1 MNNKDNKKSIVLKGW
16 VFAGGLAIWAFAV
29 LFFMFRINVLEGD
42 ELKEFAENNNFRL
55 ATEEAERG
63 NLYASNGA
71 LMATTVTKHN
81 IYVDLVAIKDD
92 LFKENVQH
100 LADSLGKMF
109 DKSPTHFF
117 DKLTKEREKKN
128 RYMMLVKGLD
138 YEQYQRIRKFPI
150 FNKGQNKGGFI
161 HEIESKRE
169 LIVKDIGART
179 IGYDD
184 TRGKVGLE
192 GAYSDLLTGL
202 EGRRWE
208 QFMGRGKWKPFKNW
222 EQEPQPGSSVYTTID
237 ADLQMIS
244 YDALYQQLSAFEA
257 QHGSVVV
264 MEVPTGKIRS
274 IVNLTRKEDG
284 TYVDDYNYAVGEA
297 AEPGSTFKAV
307 SMLVGMDDG
316 YFDKNTVVE
325 TGGGSYK
332 LYNRRIT
339 DSHPNGRLT
348 VDGVIKKSSNIG
360 TAKLIN
366 QHYNSQPEQFFK
378 KLEKWNLTKPLGVD
392 ILGEGKPVMHKPD
405 SKSWSNVTLPVMSYG
420 YGLNITPIQLVTFYN
435 AIANNGKMVK
445 PLFMDKISK
454 KGEED
459 IVFEP
464 VVLVDRISSPE
475 NIRAMQDMLK
485 GAVTEGTG
493 RLIHTDNYEIAG
505 KTGTAR
511 VEYWKKDQGMQYR
524 ASFAG
529 YFPADKPKYS
539 CIVVVHKPNPQK
551 GYYGGGVTGPV
562 FKKIADWVYSKTPI
576 PLPSEIKKSGK
587 NVKSSFAKESVIVT
601 SKTKNITPN
610 VTGYSGSKAIPVLEN
625 LGFDVRYSGI
635 GRVTNQSIP
644 AGVRFRKGETI
655 YLMLER

>member
-1 MNNKDNKKSIVLKGW
+1 MNNNKKWIVIKGW
-16 VFAGGLAIWAFAV
+16 AVAGGLALWGLAI
-29 LFFMFRINVLEGD
+29 LFFMFRINVIEGEELE
-42 ELKEFAENNNFRL
+42 EFAAKNNFRL

-81 IYVDLVAIKDD
+81 IYVDLVAIKED
-92 LFKENVQH
+92 LYKENIQG

-109 DKSPTHFF
+109 DKSPVHFLEKF
-117 DKLTKEREKKN
+117 NREREKKN

-138 YEQYQRIRKFPI
+138 YDEYQRIRKFPI

-161 HEIESKRE
+161 HETESKRE
-169 LIVKDIGART
+169 LIVQDIGART

-184 TRGKVGLE
+184 DRGKVGLE
-192 GAYSDLLTGL
+192 GAYSDLLTGI

-208 QFMGRGKWKPFKNW
+208 QFMGRGKWKPFKHW
-222 EQEPQPGSSVYTTID
+222 EQEPQPGASVYTTID

-244 YDALYQQLSAFEA
+244 YDALYQQLSTFEA
-257 QHGSVVV
+257 HHGSVVV
-264 MEVPTGKIRS
+264 MEVPTGKIRA
-274 IVNLTRKEDG
+274 IVNLTRKKDG

-307 SMLVGMDDG
+307 SLLIGMDDG
-316 YFDKNTVVE
+316 YFDKNTTVE
-325 TGGGSYK
+325 TGGGSYQ

-339 DSHPNGRLT
+339 DSHGYGTLT
-348 VDGVIKKSSNIG
+348 VDGIIKKSSNIG

-366 QHYNSQPEQFFK
+366 QYYNSQPEQFFK
-378 KLEKWNLTKPLGVD
+378 KLEAWHLTKPLGVD
-392 ILGEGKPVMHKPD
+392 IPGEGKPVFHRPD
-405 SKSWSNVTLPVMSYG
+405 SKSWSNVTLPVMAYG
-420 YGLNITPIQLVTFYN
+420 YGLNITPIQLVTYYN

-454 KGEED
+454 KGEPD

-464 VVLVDRISSPE
+464 VVLVDKLTSIE
-475 NIRAMQDMLK
+475 NIRAMQEMLK
-485 GAVTEGTG
+485 GAVTEGTAK
-493 RLIHTDNYEIAG
+493 LIHTDNYEIAG

-511 VEYWKKDQGMQYR
+511 VEYWKKDQIGMQYR

-551 GYYGGGVTGPV
+551 GYYGGGVTAPV

-587 NVKSSFAKESVIVT
+587 NVVSNFAKDAEINS
-601 SKTKNITPN
+601 SKVKNIVPN
-610 VTGYSGSKAIPVLEN
+610 VMGFAGAKAVPVLEN
-625 LGFDVRYSGI
+625 LGLDVRYSGV
-635 GRVTNQSIP
+635 GRVTNQSLP
-644 AGVRFRKGETI
+644 AGTRFKKGETI

>member
-1 MNNKDNKKSIVLKGW
+1 MNNKKWIVMKGW
-16 VFAGGLAIWAFAV
+16 VVAGLLALWACAI
-29 LFFMFRINVLEGD
+29 LFFMFRINIIEGEQLE
-42 ELKEFAENNNFRL
+42 EFASKNNFRL

-81 IYVDLVAIKDD
+81 IYVDLVAIKED
-92 LFKENVQH
+92 LYKENIH
-100 LADSLGKMF
+100 GLADSLSRMF
-109 DKSPTHFF
+109 DKSSAHF
-117 DKLTKEREKKN
+117 LTKFNNERDKKN

-138 YEQYQRIRKFPI
+138 YEEYQRIKKFPI

-161 HEIESKRE
+161 HEVETKRE
-169 LIVKDIGART
+169 LIVQDIGART

-184 TRGKVGLE
+184 DRGKVGLE
-192 GAYSDLLTGL
+192 GAYSDLLTGI

-208 QFMGRGKWKPFKNW
+208 QFMGRGKWKPFKHW

-244 YDALYQQLSAFEA
+244 YDALYQQLSKFEA
-257 QHGSVVV
+257 RHGSVIV
-264 MEVPTGKIRS
+264 MEVPTGKIRA

-284 TYVDDYNYAVGEA
+284 TYIDDYNYAVGEA

-316 YFDKNTVVE
+316 YFNKETTVE
-325 TGGGSYK
+325 TGNGSYQ

-339 DSHPNGRLT
+339 DSHGYGTLT

-360 TAKLIN
+360 TSKLIN
-366 QHYNSQPEQFFK
+366 KFYNSQPELFFE
-378 KLEKWNLTKPLGVD
+378 KLEKWHMTKPLGID
-392 ILGEGKPVMHKPD
+392 ILGEGAPVMHKPN

-420 YGLNITPIQLVTFYN
+420 YGLSITPIQLVTFYN

-445 PLFMDKISK
+445 PLFMDKIAK

-464 VVLVDRISSPE
+464 IVLVDQLTSIE
-475 NIRAMQDMLK
+475 NIKAMQDMLK

-493 RLIHTDNYEIAG
+493 KLIHTENYEIAG

-551 GYYGGGVTGPV
+551 GYYGGGVTAPV

-576 PLPSEIKKSGK
+576 PLPAEIKKSSK
-587 NVKSSFAKESVIVT
+587 NLTKSFAKESVINT
-601 SKTKNITPN
+601 NKTKNIVPN
-610 VTGYSGSKAIPVLEN
+610 VMGYSGSKAVPVLEN
-625 LGFDVRYSGI
+625 LGLDVRYTGL

-644 AGVRFRKGETI
+644 AGSKFRKGETI

>member
-1 MNNKDNKKSIVLKGW
+1 MNNKKWIVMKGW
-16 VFAGGLAIWAFAV
+16 VVAGLLALWACAI
-29 LFFMFRINVLEGD
+29 LFFMFRINIIEGEQLE
-42 ELKEFAENNNFRL
+42 EFASKNNFRL

-81 IYVDLVAIKDD
+81 IYVDLVAIKED
-92 LFKENVQH
+92 LYKENIH
-100 LADSLGKMF
+100 GLADSLSRMF
-109 DKSPTHFF
+109 DKSSAHF
-117 DKLTKEREKKN
+117 LTKFNNERDKKN

-138 YEQYQRIRKFPI
+138 YEEYQRIKKFPI

-161 HEIESKRE
+161 HEVETKRE
-169 LIVKDIGART
+169 LIVQDIGART

-184 TRGKVGLE
+184 DRGKVGLE
-192 GAYSDLLTGL
+192 GAYSDLLTGI

-208 QFMGRGKWKPFKNW
+208 QFMGRGKWKPFKHW

-244 YDALYQQLSAFEA
+244 YDALYQQLSKFEA
-257 QHGSVVV
+257 RHGSVIV
-264 MEVPTGKIRS
+264 MEVPTGKIRA

-284 TYVDDYNYAVGEA
+284 TYIDDYNYAVGEA

-316 YFDKNTVVE
+316 YFNKETTVE
-325 TGGGSYK
+325 TGNGSYQ

-339 DSHPNGRLT
+339 DSHGYGTLT

-360 TAKLIN
+360 TSKLIN
-366 QHYNSQPEQFFK
+366 KFYNSQPELFFE
-378 KLEKWNLTKPLGVD
+378 KLEKWHMTKPLGID
-392 ILGEGKPVMHKPD
+392 ILGEGAPVMHKPN

-420 YGLNITPIQLVTFYN
+420 YGLSITPIQLVTFYN

-445 PLFMDKISK
+445 PLFMDKIAK

-464 VVLVDRISSPE
+464 IVLVDQLTSIE
-475 NIRAMQDMLK
+475 NIKAMQDMLK

-493 RLIHTDNYEIAG
+493 KLIHTENYEIAG

-551 GYYGGGVTGPV
+551 GYYGGGVTAPV

-576 PLPSEIKKSGK
+576 PLPAEIKKSSK
-587 NVKSSFAKESVIVT
+587 NLTKSFAKESVINT
-601 SKTKNITPN
+601 NKTKNIVPN
-610 VTGYSGSKAIPVLEN
+610 VMGYSGSKAVPVLEN
-625 LGFDVRYSGI
+625 LGLDVRYTGL

-644 AGVRFRKGETI
+644 AGTKFRKGETI

>member
-1 MNNKDNKKSIVLKGW
+1 MINKDKKWIVIKGW
-16 VFAGGLAIWAFAV
+16 IVAGGLAVWAVAI
-29 LFFMFRINVLEGD
+29 LFFMFRINVLEGE
-42 ELKEFAENNNFRL
+42 ELEEFASKNNFRL

-81 IYVDLVAIKDD
+81 IYVDLVAIKED
-92 LFKENVQH
+92 LYKENVH
-100 LADSLGKMF
+100 ALADSLGRMF
-109 DKSPTHFF
+109 DKSSVHFL
-117 DKLTKEREKKN
+117 DKLNRERNKKN
-128 RYMMLVKGLD
+128 RYMLLVKGLD

-150 FNKGQNKGGFI
+150 FIKGQNKGGFI
-161 HEIESKRE
+161 HETESKRE
-169 LIVKDIGART
+169 LIVQDIGART

-184 TRGKVGLE
+184 DRGKVGLE
-192 GAYSDLLTGL
+192 GAYSDLLTGI

-257 QHGSVVV
+257 HHGSVVV
-264 MEVPTGKIRS
+264 MEVATGKVRA
-274 IVNLTRKEDG
+274 IVNLTRKKDG

-307 SMLVGMDDG
+307 SLLVAMDDG
-316 YFDKNTVVE
+316 YITKDTEVQ
-325 TGGGSYK
+325 TGGGAYM

-339 DSHPNGRLT
+339 DSHGYGTLT

-366 QHYNSQPEQFFK
+366 QHYNSNPKLFFD
-378 KLEKWNLTKPLGVD
+378 KLEKWKLTKPLGVD
-392 ILGEGKPVMHKPD
+392 IPGEGAPVMHKPE
-405 SKSWSNVTLPVMSYG
+405 SKSWSNITLPVMSYG
-420 YGLNITPIQLVTFYN
+420 YGLNLTPIQIVTFYN

-459 IVFEP
+459 IVFKP
-464 VVLVDRISSPE
+464 VVLVEKLTSIE
-475 NIRAMQDMLK
+475 NVRDMQDMLK
-485 GAVTEGTG
+485 GAVSEGTG
-493 RLIHTDNYEIAG
+493 KIIHTDNYEIAG

-511 VEYWKKDQGMQYR
+511 VEYWKKDQNGMQYR

-551 GYYGGGVTGPV
+551 GYYGGGVTAPV

-576 PLPSEIKKSGK
+576 PLPSEIKSNGK
-587 NVKSSFAKESVIVT
+587 NVVRNFANSSEINVSKSGNLV
-601 SKTKNITPN
+601 PN
-610 VTGYSGSKAIPVLEN
+610 VLGYSGSKAIPTLEN
-625 LGFDVRYSGI
+625 LGLDVRYSGV

-644 AGVRFRKGETI
+644 AGTRFKKGETI

>member
-1 MNNKDNKKSIVLKGW
+1 MNNKKWIVMKGW
-16 VFAGGLAIWAFAV
+16 VVAGLLALWACAI
-29 LFFMFRINVLEGD
+29 LFFMFRINIIEGEQLE
-42 ELKEFAENNNFRL
+42 EFASKNNFRL

-81 IYVDLVAIKDD
+81 IYVDLVAIKED
-92 LFKENVQH
+92 LYKENIH
-100 LADSLGKMF
+100 GLADSLSRMF
-109 DKSPTHFF
+109 DKSSAHF
-117 DKLTKEREKKN
+117 LTKFNNERDKKN

-138 YEQYQRIRKFPI
+138 YEEYQRIKKFPI

-161 HEIESKRE
+161 HEVETKRE
-169 LIVKDIGART
+169 LIVQDIGART

-184 TRGKVGLE
+184 DRGKVGLE
-192 GAYSDLLTGL
+192 GAYSDLLTGI

-208 QFMGRGKWKPFKNW
+208 QFMGRGKWKPFKHW

-244 YDALYQQLSAFEA
+244 YDALYQQLSKFEA
-257 QHGSVVV
+257 RHGSVIVK
-264 MEVPTGKIRS
+264 EVPTGKIRA

-284 TYVDDYNYAVGEA
+284 TYIDDYNYAVGEA

-316 YFDKNTVVE
+316 YFNKETTVE
-325 TGGGSYK
+325 TGNGSYQ

-339 DSHPNGRLT
+339 DSHGYGTLT

-360 TAKLIN
+360 TSKLIN
-366 QHYNSQPEQFFK
+366 KFYNSQPELFFE
-378 KLEKWNLTKPLGVD
+378 KLEKWHMTKPLGID
-392 ILGEGKPVMHKPD
+392 ILGEGAPVMHKPN

-420 YGLNITPIQLVTFYN
+420 YGLSITPIQLVTFYN

-445 PLFMDKISK
+445 PLFMDKIAK

-464 VVLVDRISSPE
+464 IVLVDQLTSIE
-475 NIRAMQDMLK
+475 NIKAMQDMLK

-493 RLIHTDNYEIAG
+493 KLIHTENYEIAG

-551 GYYGGGVTGPV
+551 GYYGGGVTAPV

-576 PLPSEIKKSGK
+576 PLPAEIKKSSK
-587 NVKSSFAKESVIVT
+587 NLTKSFAKESVINT
-601 SKTKNITPN
+601 NKTKNIVPN
-610 VTGYSGSKAIPVLEN
+610 VMGYSGSKAVPVLEN
-625 LGFDVRYSGI
+625 LGLDVRYTGL

-644 AGVRFRKGETI
+644 AGTKFRKGETI

>member
-1 MNNKDNKKSIVLKGW
+1 MNESKKWIVIKGW
-16 VFAGGLAIWAFAV
+16 IFAGLLAGVACAIIFSMFKINVVEGEDLEAFAS
-29 LFFMFRINVLEGD
+29 
-42 ELKEFAENNNFRL
+42 KNNFRL

-81 IYVDLVAIKDD
+81 IFIDFVSIKDE
-92 LFKENVQH
+92 LFQENVGA
-100 LADSLGKMF
+100 LSDSLGAMF
-109 DKSPTHFF
+109 DKSPAYFF
-117 DKLTKEREKKN
+117 EKLTRERERKN
-128 RYMMLVKGLD
+128 RYMLLVKGLD
-138 YEQYQRIRKFPI
+138 YEEFQRIRKFPI

-161 HEIESKRE
+161 HETESKRE
-169 LIVKDIGART
+169 LIVSDIGART
-179 IGYDD
+179 IGYDEE
-184 TRGKVGLE
+184 RGKVGLE
-192 GAYSDLLTGL
+192 GAYSHFLTGK

-208 QFMGRGKWKPFKNW
+208 QFMGRGKWKPFKHW
-222 EQEPQPGSSVYTTID
+222 EQEPQPGASVYTTID
-237 ADLQMIS
+237 ADLQMVS

-257 QHGSVVV
+257 HHGSVVV
-264 MEVPTGKIRS
+264 MEVSTGKIRA

-284 TYVDDYNYAVGEA
+284 TYADDYNYAVGEA
-297 AEPGSTFKAV
+297 AEPGSTFKAI
-307 SMLVGMDDG
+307 SMLVAMDDN
-316 YFDKNTVVE
+316 YINKDTPVE
-325 TGGGSYK
+325 TGNGSYK

-339 DSHPNGRLT
+339 DSHPNGMLT

-360 TAKLIN
+360 TAKIIN
-366 QHYNSQPEQFFK
+366 EHYNSQPEKFFK
-378 KLEKWNLTKPLGVD
+378 KLEKWNMTKPLGVD
-392 ILGEGKPVMHKPD
+392 IPGEGKPIMHSPD
-405 SKSWSNVTLPVMSYG
+405 SKYWSAVTLPVMSYG

-454 KGEED
+454 KGEEE
-459 IVFEP
+459 INFEP

-475 NIRAMQDMLK
+475 NIKAMQDMLK
-485 GAVTEGTG
+485 GAVTEGTA

-539 CIVVVHKPNPQK
+539 CIVVVHKPNPAK
-551 GYYGGGVTGPV
+551 GYYGGGVTAPV

-576 PLPSEIKKSGK
+576 PLPAEIKKSSK
-587 NVKSSFAKESVIVT
+587 KVINNFAKETSITVSKVNNIV
-601 SKTKNITPN
+601 PN
-610 VTGYSGSKAIPVLEN
+610 VLGYSGSKAIPVLEN
-625 LGFDVRYSGI
+625 LGLDVRYSGI
-635 GRVTNQSIP
+635 GRVTNQSI
-644 AGVRFRKGETI
+644 AGGTRFKKGETI

>member
-1 MNNKDNKKSIVLKGW
+1 MSNDNKKWIVIKGW
-16 VFAGGLAIWAFAV
+16 IVAGGLAIWAIAI
-29 LFFMFRINVLEGD
+29 LFFMFRINVIEGE
-42 ELKEFAENNNFRL
+42 ELDAFASKNNFRL
-55 ATEEAERG
+55 STEEAERG

-92 LFKENVQH
+92 LYRDNINA

-109 DKSPTHFF
+109 DKSSVHFL
-117 DKLTKEREKKN
+117 DKFNREKEKKN

-150 FNKGQNKGGFI
+150 FSKGQNKGGFI
-161 HEIESKRE
+161 HETESKRE
-169 LIVKDIGART
+169 LIVSDIGART

-184 TRGKVGLE
+184 ARGKVGLE
-192 GAYSDLLTGL
+192 GAYSDLLTGI

-222 EQEPQPGSSVYTTID
+222 EQEPQPGSSVFTTID

-264 MEVPTGKIRS
+264 MEVSTGKIRA

-284 TYVDDYNYAVGEA
+284 SYVDDYNYAVGEA

-307 SMLVGMDDG
+307 SMLIGLDDG
-316 YFDKNTVVE
+316 YFTKDTPVE
-325 TGGGSYK
+325 TGNGSYK

-339 DSHPNGRLT
+339 DSHGYGRLT
-348 VDGVIKKSSNIG
+348 VEGIIKKSSNIG

-366 QHYNSQPEQFFK
+366 EHYNSQPEKFFK
-378 KLEKWNLTKPLGVD
+378 KLDKWNMTKPLGVD
-392 ILGEGKPVMHKPD
+392 IPGEAAPLMHKPD

-420 YGLNITPIQLVTFYN
+420 YGLSVTPIQLVTFYN
-435 AIANNGKMVK
+435 AIANNGKMLK

-459 IVFEP
+459 VVFEP
-464 VVLVDRISSPE
+464 IVLVERLTSLE
-475 NIRAMQDMLK
+475 NIKAMQDMLK

-493 RLIHTDNYEIAG
+493 KLIHTDNYEIAG

-539 CIVVVHKPNPQK
+539 CIVVIHKPNPQK
-551 GYYGGGVTGPV
+551 GYYGGGVTAPV

-576 PLPSEIKKSGK
+576 PLPSDLKKSGK
-587 NVKSSFAKESVIVT
+587 NVIKNFAKESTINVNKGSNIV
-601 SKTKNITPN
+601 PN

-625 LGFDVRYSGI
+625 IGLDVRYSGI

-644 AGVRFRKGETI
+644 AGTRFKKGETI

>member
-1 MNNKDNKKSIVLKGW
+1 MNNDNKKWIVIKGW
-16 VFAGGLAIWAFAV
+16 IVAGGLAIWAITII
-29 LFFMFRINVLEGD
+29 FFMFRINVIEGEELEA
-42 ELKEFAENNNFRL
+42 FAAKNNFRL
-55 ATEEAERG
+55 DTVEAERG

-81 IYVDLVAIKDD
+81 IYVDLVAIKDE
-92 LFKENVQH
+92 LYNEQIGA
-100 LADSLGKMF
+100 LSDSLGRMF
-109 DKSPTHFF
+109 EKSSVHFLDKFN
-117 DKLTKEREKKN
+117 KERQKKN

-138 YEQYQRIRKFPI
+138 YDQYQRIRKFPI

-161 HEIESKRE
+161 HETESIRE
-169 LIVKDIGART
+169 LIVSDIGART

-184 TRGKVGLE
+184 SRGKVGLE
-192 GAYSDLLTGL
+192 GAYSDLLTGV

-208 QFMGRGKWKPFKNW
+208 QFMGRGKWKPFKQW

-264 MEVPTGKIRS
+264 MEVATGKIRA
-274 IVNLTRKEDG
+274 IVNLTRKENG

-307 SMLVGMDDG
+307 SMLIGMDDG
-316 YFDKNTVVE
+316 YFNKNTVVE
-325 TGGGSYK
+325 TGGGAYK

-339 DSHPNGRLT
+339 DSHANGTLT

-366 QHYNSQPEQFFK
+366 EHYNSQPEKFFK
-378 KLEKWNLTKPLGVD
+378 KLEQWHMTKPLGVD
-392 ILGEGKPVMHKPD
+392 ILGEGKPIMHRPD

-420 YGLNITPIQLVTFYN
+420 YGLSITPIQLVTFYN

-445 PLFMDKISK
+445 PLFMDKIAK

-464 VVLVDRISSPE
+464 VVLVERLTSIE
-475 NIRAMQDMLK
+475 NIKAMQDMLK
-485 GAVTEGTG
+485 GAVTEGTA

-551 GYYGGGVTGPV
+551 GYYGGGVTAPV

-576 PLPSEIKKSGK
+576 PLPSDIKKSGK
-587 NVKSSFAKESVIVT
+587 NVINEFAKESVINV
-601 SKTKNITPN
+601 SKVQNIVPN
-610 VTGYSGSKAIPVLEN
+610 VMGYSGSKAIPVLEN
-625 LGFDVRYSGI
+625 MGLDVRYSGI
-635 GRVTNQSIP
+635 GRVTNQSLP
-644 AGVRFRKGETI
+644 AGKRFKKGETI

>member
-1 MNNKDNKKSIVLKGW
+1 MSKDTKKIMVVKGW
-16 VFAGGLAIWAFAV
+16 IVAGGLAIWAFAII
-29 LFFMFRINVLEGD
+29 FFMFKINVVEGEELER
-42 ELKEFAENNNFRL
+42 FAAKNNFRL
-55 ATEEAERG
+55 AKEEAERG

-81 IYVDLVAIKDD
+81 IYVDLVSIKDELYND
-92 LFKENVQH
+92 NIHV
-100 LADSLGKMF
+100 LADSLGRMF
-109 DKSPTHFF
+109 DQPAIHFLNKF
-117 DKLTKEREKKN
+117 NKAKANKN
-128 RYMMLVKGLD
+128 RYMLLVKGLD
-138 YEQYQRIRKFPI
+138 YEEYQRIRKFPI
-150 FNKGQNKGGFI
+150 FEKGQNKGGFI
-161 HEIESKRE
+161 HETESKRE

-184 TRGKVGLE
+184 DRGKVGLE
-192 GAYSDLLTGL
+192 GAYSDLLTGT
-202 EGRRWE
+202 EGLRWE

-222 EQEPQPGSSVYTTID
+222 EQEPQSGSSVYTTID

-257 QHGSVVV
+257 HHGSVVV
-264 MEVPTGKIRS
+264 MEVSTGKIRA

-316 YFDKNTVVE
+316 YFDKNTEVE
-325 TGGGSYK
+325 TGGGAYK

-339 DSHPNGRLT
+339 DSHANGTLT

-366 QHYNSQPEQFFK
+366 KYYNSQPEQFFK
-378 KLEKWNLTKPLGVD
+378 KLDKWNLTKPLGVD
-392 ILGEGKPVMHKPD
+392 IPGEGRPIMHKPD
-405 SKSWSNVTLPVMSYG
+405 SKNWSNVTLPVMSYG

-435 AIANNGKMVK
+435 AIANDGKMVK
-445 PLFMDKISK
+445 PLFMDKIAK

-459 IVFEP
+459 IIFEP
-464 VVLVDRISSPE
+464 VVLVNKISSTE

-485 GAVTEGTG
+485 GAVTEGTA

-551 GYYGGGVTGPV
+551 GYYGGGVTAPV

-576 PLPSEIKKSGK
+576 PLPTEIKKSGK
-587 NVKSSFAKESVIVT
+587 SELNKLAKDKEVTT
-601 SKTKNITPN
+601 SKVKNLIPN
-610 VTGYSGSKAIPVLEN
+610 VMGVSGTKAVPVLEN
-625 LGFDVRYSGI
+625 LGLDVRYSGI
-635 GRVTNQSIP
+635 GRVVDQSIP
-644 AGVRFRKGETI
+644 AGTRFKKGETI